1 MNTVLL
7 VAESFMLVCN
17 WLVAFWNR
25 LCSPL
30 TSNFKSLTRLS
41 MAAVS
46 FAAAFEP
53 SPVDRGDPLL
63 LLEPPGPPSCESVA
77 ECKVSVMFAECE
89 S

>member
-1 MNTVLL
+1 MKTVLL
-7 VAESFMLVCN
+7 VAESVTLVCN

-30 TSNFKSLTRLS
+30 TSNFRLLTRLS

-46 FAAAFEP
+46 FAAFEP

-77 ECKVSVMFAECE
+77 ECMVSVMLAKCE